1 MRRRESATLLALDVF
16 FFCPQC
22 EISRTNCS
30 VVLSISIKVA
40 HAKTRVFTPPF
51 RCQQQNKNFELKEHL
66 LEQGEEEVEHEK
78 EYEKWVA
85 RIILDSGEISTRI
98 FFARARLH
106 FLYRAHLFFDMR
118 KNQEREVV
126 RPTENQKVA

>member
-1 MRRRESATLLALDVF
+1 M
-16 FFCPQC
+16 
-22 EISRTNCS
+22 NCS

-40 HAKTRVFTPPF
+40 HAKTRVFTSPF
-51 RCQQQNKNFELKEHL
+51 SCQQQNKNFELKEHL

-98 FFARARLH
+98 FFARAQLR
-106 FLYRAHLFFDMR
+106 FLYRAHFFFEMR
-118 KNQEREVV
+118 KNQEREAVK
-126 RPTENQKVA
+126 PIENHSDGKYTSFDEANPVYPKP

>member
-1 MRRRESATLLALDVF
+1 MQKLEFLL
-16 FFCPQC
+16 
-22 EISRTNCS
+22 
-30 VVLSISIKVA
+30 
-40 HAKTRVFTPPF
+40 PPF

-66 LEQGEEEVEHEK
+66 LEEGEEEVEHEK

-106 FLYRAHLFFDMR
+106 FLYRAHLFFIR
-118 KNQEREVV
+118 GKIRNE
-126 RPTENQKVA
+126 RPTGRLKIKKLRKEKGRTKLGLHF